1 MEVTV
6 IRPPHSVL
14 AALLATT
21 ALVTL
26 ALGWFGWR
34 TLQQESAI
42 QRERLREGLET
53 GADAMAAKINGKL
66 AESGERLSGWLA
78 HPETSPPDVT
88 GAVIFTRSQHQVQL
102 VPKGALPYVPILIP
116 TRSTASPFLDAEA
129 LEANSHSEDAIRIYR
144 KLAQQHHDK
153 PIRAGALLR
162 LARALRASKDW
173 TGALVLYEQLSQLSD
188 VVVEDYPAELV
199 GLNGQRLTLVAM
211 GDHDQAHRLTRQ
223 LVQHL
228 DQGRWLLN
236 RGMATYFRDELMP
249 SAKPESWLLAE
260 ALCALWQAWRE
271 HPPDAGLRLIETGNR
286 PVLTL
291 WRANPHGT
299 AALVAFPENFVPS
312 HNARGFGYQLVD
324 STGKIVSGAPSPP
337 TQATARVIGDSWML
351 RVWAVGLP
359 VSGGNLLGPGTG
371 VPLVAA
377 VILSLWISVY
387 FVARAVRREAAVAR
401 LQSDFVAAVSHEFRS
416 PLTTVRQLAEML
428 EMGQVPSEDR
438 RMMYYHL
445 LAKEAKRLQRLVE
458 TLLDFG
464 RMEAGEQ
471 RYRMEQLDIAS
482 LVRRV
487 EIEFSSQS
495 QESGRRVEITGP
507 RNECRVLADP
517 EALTLALRNLVDNAI
532 KYSPCDAVVL
542 IDWAEANGRVSIRV
556 VDRGPGIDAAERELV
571 FHKFVRGRAAA
582 ESNVKGTGVGLAMV
596 RQILAAHGGEV
607 LLESVL
613 GQGCT
618 FTLILP
624 TRN

>member
-1 MEVTV
+1 MELSVS
-6 IRPPHSVL
+6 RPPHSVL
-14 AALLATT
+14 V
-21 ALVTL
+21 ALVTTATL
-26 ALGWFGWR
+26 VTFALGWFGWL
-34 TLQQESAI
+34 TLQQENAL

-53 GADAMAAKINGKL
+53 GADAIAAKINTKL

-102 VPKGALPYVPILIP
+102 VPHGALPYVPILIP
-116 TRSTASPFLDAEA
+116 TRSTTSPFHDAEA
-129 LEANSHSEDAIRIYR
+129 LEANSQPADAIRLYR
-144 KLAQQHHDK
+144 KLAQQHLDK
-153 PIRAGALLR
+153 PLRAGALLR

-173 TGALVLYEQLSQLSD
+173 KGALVVYKQLSELGD

-199 GLNGQRLTLVAM
+199 GLNGQRLARAAV
-211 GDHDQAHRLTRQ
+211 GDHDEAHRLTRQ

-228 DQGRWLLN
+228 DNGRWLLT

-249 SAKPESWLLAE
+249 SAKPDSWLLAE
-260 ALCALWQAWRE
+260 ALCALWQPWRDR
-271 HPPDAGLRLIETGNR
+271 PPDAGLRLIEASNR

-291 WRANPHGT
+291 WRANPHGI

-312 HNARGFGYQLVD
+312 QTARGFGYQLVD
-324 STGKIVSGAPSPP
+324 STGKIVAGAPTPP
-337 TQATARVIGDSWML
+337 TQATARAIGDSWML

-359 VSGGNLLGPGTG
+359 NPGDSLLGPGT
-371 VPLVAA
+371 VAPLVAA

-387 FVARAVRREAAVAR
+387 FVARAIRREAAVAQ

-471 RYRMEQLDIAS
+471 RYRMEPLDIAS
-482 LVRRV
+482 LVQRV

-556 VDRGPGIDAAERELV
+556 VERGPGIDAPEREKV

-582 ESNVKGTGVGLAMV
+582 DSNVKGTGVGLAMV
-596 RQILAAHGGEV
+596 RQIVAAHGGEV

-624 TRN
+624 TRS